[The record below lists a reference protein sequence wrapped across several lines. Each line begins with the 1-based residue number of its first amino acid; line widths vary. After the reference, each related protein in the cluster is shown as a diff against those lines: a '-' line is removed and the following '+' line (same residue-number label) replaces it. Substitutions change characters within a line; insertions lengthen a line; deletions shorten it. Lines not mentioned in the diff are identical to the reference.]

1 MRLQSTSES
10 STRNGSLALRRKLAR
25 AGAAAGVM
33 MQSPSERN
41 DAVARSLG
49 PDAYDPPVFP
59 VELHPFRYVLDNRYC
74 GRCGGGILHEV
85 HLLHE
90 MAASFEEAA

>member
-1 MRLQSTSES
+1 M
-10 STRNGSLALRRKLAR
+10 
-25 AGAAAGVM
+25 
-33 MQSPSERN
+33 SPSDRN

-49 PDAYDPPVFP
+49 SGAFDPPVFP
-59 VELHPFRYVLDNRYC
+59 VEPHSFRYVLDNCYC

-90 MAASFEEAA
+90 MAASFEEAD

>member
-1 MRLQSTSES
+1 MS
-10 STRNGSLALRRKLAR
+10 
-25 AGAAAGVM
+25 M
-33 MQSPSERN
+33 SPSERN

-49 PDAYDPPVFP
+49 PDAFDPPVSP
-59 VELHPFRYVLDNRYC
+59 VEPHPFCFVLDNCYC
-74 GRCGGGILHEV
+74 GRCGGGLLHEV

>member
-1 MRLQSTSES
+1 
-10 STRNGSLALRRKLAR
+10 
-25 AGAAAGVM
+25 
-33 MQSPSERN
+33 
-41 DAVARSLG
+41 VARSLG
-49 PDAYDPPVFP
+49 PDAFDPPVFP
-59 VELHPFRYVLDNRYC
+59 VEPHPFRYVLDNRYC